1 MVYAGCR
8 STSNSL
14 CSVITVRFNL
24 IDNNIVVGMV
34 VSRSDQNKVHSNDK
48 VARVHRDISRDEWVR
63 VHDLSAVDYR
73 NGEWIRESLLGLG
86 KYRKQMFSN
95 ATGRVLDVACG
106 YGMNFGY
113 LPPDIQLT
121 AIEFS
126 PVMLEMALR
135 HADQLGVK
143 VDIREGD
150 AEDLPF
156 ADNSFDTVISALATC
171 SFTDPVA
178 ALMEIRRVCKPE
190 GNILLVEHGRSQ
202 NRLLAWYQ
210 DRNADQMIERGG
222 CRWNQQPP
230 ELVKEAGLEILS
242 DKVSFWGILHSI
254 RAIPAKLN

>member
-1 MVYAGCR
+1 M
-8 STSNSL
+8 
-14 CSVITVRFNL
+14 
-24 IDNNIVVGMV
+24 
-34 VSRSDQNKVHSNDK
+34 SRSNQNGGRSINK

-63 VHDLSAVDYR
+63 IHDLSAVDYR
-73 NGEWIRESLLGLG
+73 NGEWFIESLLGMG

-95 ATGRVLDVACG
+95 ARGNVLDVACG
-106 YGMNFGY
+106 YGLNFGY

-121 AIEFS
+121 AVEFS
-126 PVMLEMALR
+126 PVMLDMAKR
-135 HADQLGVK
+135 NADQLGVK

-156 ADNSFDTVISALATC
+156 VDNSFDTVISALATC

-178 ALMEIRRVCKPE
+178 ALMEMRRVCKPE

-210 DRNADQMIERGG
+210 DRNADQMIEQGG
-222 CRWNQQPP
+222 CRWNGQPN

-242 DKVSFWGILHSI
+242 DKVSFLGILHSI